1 MKICSAAQI
10 RKLDAY
16 TIKHEPI
23 SSLELMERAAACFT
37 RWLIQTYPDQQ
48 QPVHIIC
55 GIGNNAGDGL
65 VAARLL
71 HHSGYDVTVHTC
83 QISPNRSEDFE
94 ANLKRLPGHGA
105 IEAYPI
111 TKGDPMPELPE
122 GALIID
128 ALFGSGLNR
137 PVEGYWGDLLQHLNG
152 LKVERVAIDIP
163 SGVYA
168 DQSTEGVAFQ
178 AHHTFSFELPKLA
191 FFFPE
196 NAERVGAW
204 TVRSIGLHPKAIAQ
218 AETPNFYLTEEIAK
232 KLLRPRAKFSHKG
245 THGHALLIMGSY
257 GKMGAALL
265 AARGALRSGAGLVT
279 LHVPKISYNIVQ
291 TALPEAMVSLDEH
304 ELQFTEVP
312 ELHPYQAIGVGCGL
326 GQGTLTQK
334 ALAQLVAQAD
344 QPLVL
349 DADALNIIGA
359 QPDLLKVLPAQSI
372 LTPHPKEFERLFG
385 PTPNHFKRHELQIQK
400 ARELGV
406 IIVLKGAHTC
416 VALPDGRSYFNSTG
430 NAGMATGG
438 TGDVLAGILT
448 GLLAQS
454 YSPEEAALLGVLLH
468 GLAGDWALQR
478 ESEESLIAGDL
489 PDALG
494 LAYRQL
500 RKANNNDLSKNR

>member
-10 RKLDAY
+10 RELDAY
-16 TIKHEPI
+16 TINHEPI

-37 RWLIQTYPDQQ
+37 RWLIQAYPDQQ
-48 QPVHIIC
+48 RPVHIFC

-71 HHSGYDVTVHTC
+71 HHSGYDVRVHTC
-83 QISPNRSEDFE
+83 RISPNRSEDFE

-105 IEAYPI
+105 IGASPI
-111 TKGDPMPELPE
+111 AEGDPMPELPE
-122 GALIID
+122 EALVID

-137 PVEGYWGDLLQHLNG
+137 PVKGYWGDLLQHLNG
-152 LKVERVAIDIP
+152 LNVNRVAIDIP

-168 DQSTEGVAFQ
+168 DQSTTGVAFH
-178 AHHTFSFELPKLA
+178 AHRTFAFELPKLA
-191 FFFPE
+191 FLFPE
-196 NAERVGAW
+196 NAERVGQW
-204 TVRSIGLHPKAIAQ
+204 TVRSIGLHPEAIAQ
-218 AETPNFYLTEEIAK
+218 AETSNYYLTEETACT
-232 KLLRPRAKFSHKG
+232 LLRPRAKFSHKG

-265 AARGALRSGAGLVT
+265 AARGALRSGAGLVS

-291 TALPEAMVSLDEH
+291 TALPEAMVSLDGH

-312 ELHPYQAIGVGCGL
+312 QLDAYQAIGIGCGL

-334 ALAQLVAQAD
+334 ALSQLIALAD

-349 DADALNIIGA
+349 DADALNIIST
-359 QPDLLKVLPAQSI
+359 QPDLLKALPSQSI

-385 PTPNHFKRHELQIQK
+385 PTPNHFKRHELQIRK
-400 ARELGV
+400 AREHGV
-406 IIVLKGAHTC
+406 IIVLKGAHTSI
-416 VALPDGRSYFNSTG
+416 ALPNGRSYFNSTG

-438 TGDVLAGILT
+438 SGDVLAGIIT
-448 GLLAQS
+448 GLLAQG
-454 YSPEEAALLGVLLH
+454 YTPEAAALLGVFLH
-468 GLAGDWALQR
+468 GLAGDCALQR
-478 ESEESLIAGDL
+478 ESEESLIAGDI

-494 LAYRQL
+494 LAYQQL
-500 RKANNNDLSKNR
+500 RKAGNRH

>member
-10 RKLDAY
+10 RELDAY

-23 SSLELMERAAACFT
+23 SSLDLMERAAACFT
-37 RWLIQTYPDQQ
+37 QWLIQTYPNQQ

-71 HHSGYDVTVHTC
+71 HHAGYDVTVHTC
-83 QISPNRSEDFE
+83 QISPSRSEDFE
-94 ANLKRLPGHGA
+94 ANLRRLPGHGA
-105 IEAYPI
+105 IETHPI
-111 TKGDPMPELPE
+111 AEGDPMPELPE
-122 GALIID
+122 GVLIID

-137 PVEGYWGDLLQHLNG
+137 PVEGYWSDLLHHLNN
-152 LKVERVAIDIP
+152 LKGERVAIDIP

-168 DQSTEGVAFQ
+168 DQSTEGAAFH
-178 AHHTFSFELPKLA
+178 AHRTFSFELPKLA
-191 FFFPE
+191 FLFPE
-196 NAERVGAW
+196 NAARVGAW
-204 TVRSIGLHPKAIAQ
+204 TARSIGLHPKAITQAQ
-218 AETPNFYLTEEIAK
+218 TDNFYLTDEIARN
-232 KLLRPRAKFSHKG
+232 LLRPRAKFSHKG

-265 AARGALRSGAGLVT
+265 AARGALRSGAGLVS
-279 LHVPKISYNIVQ
+279 LHVPKIGYNIVQ

-304 ELQFTEVP
+304 ELQCTEVP
-312 ELHPYQAIGVGCGL
+312 ELDAYQAIGVGCGL

-334 ALAQLVAQAD
+334 ALTQLIVMAD

-349 DADALNIIGA
+349 DADALNILSK
-359 QPDLLKVLPAQSI
+359 QPDLLEILPSQSI

-385 PTPNHFKRHELQIQK
+385 PTPNHFKRHELQVRK
-400 ARELGV
+400 ARELGL

-416 VALPDGRSYFNSTG
+416 IALPDGRSYFNSTG

-438 TGDVLAGILT
+438 SGDVLAGILT

-454 YSPEEAALLGVLLH
+454 YTPEAAALLGVFLH
-468 GLAGDWALQR
+468 GLAGDCALQR
-478 ESEESLIAGDL
+478 ESEESMIAGDL

-494 LAYRQL
+494 LAYQQL
-500 RKANNNDLSKNR
+500 RKGSSND